1 MADIVK
7 HIRGDT
13 FRVVG
18 QFTGGDYTG
27 WTGMSQVRDEV
38 TDELLSSLQFAW
50 VQSAQGRFMT
60 SVLKTD
66 NWPANKYV
74 LYDVQI
80 ESPQGEVRS
89 SGAVRILVERDVAR
103 ANP

>member
-1 MADIVK
+1 MPDPVK

-18 QFTGGDYTG
+18 QITGGDYTG

-38 TDELLSSLQFAW
+38 SDGLLSNLQFAW
-50 VQSAQGRFMT
+50 INASQGRFMT
-60 SVLKTD
+60 TVLKTD

-74 LYDVQI
+74 LYDVQF
-80 ESPQGEVRS
+80 ESPQGETRS
-89 SGAVRILVERDVAR
+89 SGYVRILVERDVAR